1 MEGSARVAGVGR
13 IEPVRGLLGRALLP
27 GLEVRQ
33 KYPLHTIA
41 KRPTDAEHCRKVV
54 APRTGHE
61 LPLIGRTG
69 YLVQIAADAA
79 KLADGALEGQQL
91 LRRQRRKRP

>member
-1 MEGSARVAGVGR
+1 VCGNDLRVTYVGIWPELR
-13 IEPVRGLLGRALLP
+13 VRGLLGRALLP

-33 KYPLHTIA
+33 KHPLQTIA

-61 LPLIGRTG
+61 LTLVGRTG
-69 YLVQIAADAA
+69 DLVQVATDVP
-79 KLADGALEGQQL
+79 KHPHRCVGLPTLG
-91 LRRQRRKRP
+91 